1 MIAAALRFVGRSEAA
16 CARIRQSSSTAFGII
31 FTASAMP
38 SGTMIR
44 SSRYPSTGQPQE
56 PTGDPTNSSD
66 PNDQPSP
73 ALRPALDD
81 FRRGLTID
89 DALRVLDA
97 LQGEQRGVG
106 QLLEGPRKGSGGEY

>member
-1 MIAAALRFVGRSEAA
+1 M
-16 CARIRQSSSTAFGII
+16 
-31 FTASAMP
+31 
-38 SGTMIR
+38 
-44 SSRYPSTGQPQE
+44 
-56 PTGDPTNSSD
+56 
-66 PNDQPSP
+66 
-73 ALRPALDD
+73 LRPALDD